1 MNISAE
7 KLKRIQTKMAEYQ
20 LDALFCRL
28 SEHVLYFTG
37 YWPRGHVGAAVI
49 PATGK
54 PVLLVGELEAKL
66 ELGANPPSVGVD
78 VVTFPFESHTVAR
91 GPNDGFGAVLPGVFR
106 QLGLTDKRIGI
117 EQNIEGCNVG
127 VFQGEVKYPAEPTW
141 AMLKKLFPDAKLKDA
156 SGLIFD
162 LRSVKSD
169 PEIEAIKLA
178 AEIAGFGYEAASR
191 EIRAGMSEAELA
203 SVVESA
209 IHTRGTGYKGVT
221 QARGYACVYTGARSA
236 IQWSHY
242 AYSQN
247 YKIQPKDVV
256 IIELGAFADG
266 YWADLTRN
274 FCAGEPET
282 RAKEIFRI
290 AQGAQRAAIEAAMPG
305 TPASA
310 LEKAARE
317 YMHKFSY
324 ADNWPHGLGHGV
336 GFAYH
341 EGPSLHAA
349 NPNPITAGMVL
360 TFEPGIYIEG
370 YAGFRPEDMVVIR
383 EAGPEVISAAIPHVF
398 QG

>member
-1 MNISAE
+1 MNIPPE
-7 KLKRIQTKMAEYQ
+7 KLARIQAKMAEYQ

-37 YWPRGHVGAAVI
+37 YWPRGGVGAAVV

-54 PVLLVGELEAKL
+54 PLLLLGELEAKL
-66 ELGANPPSVGVD
+66 ELGAYPPSAGVD
-78 VVTFPFESHTVAR
+78 VVTFPFESNIVAR
-91 GPNDGFGAVLPGVFR
+91 GPNDGFAAVLPGVF
-106 QLGLTDKRIGI
+106 QKLGLSDKRIGI
-117 EQNIEGCNVG
+117 EQNVEGCNVG
-127 VFQGEVKYPAEPTW
+127 AFQGEVKYPAEPTW
-141 AMLKKLFPDAKLKDA
+141 AMLRNLFPNVKLKDA

-162 LRSVKSD
+162 LRAVKSEA
-169 PEIEAIKLA
+169 EIQAIKLA
-178 AEIAGFGYEAASR
+178 VEIAGFGYEAARR
-191 EIRAGMSEAELA
+191 EIRPGMTETELA
-203 SVVESA
+203 AVVESA
-209 IHTRGTGYKGVT
+209 IHTHGTGYQGVA

-247 YKIQPKDVV
+247 FKIQPDDVV

-274 FCAGEPET
+274 FCAGEPDA

-290 AQGAQRAAIEAAMPG
+290 AHGAQQAAIEIAMPG

-310 LEKAARE
+310 LEKAARA
-317 YMHKFSY
+317 YMKQFSY
-324 ADNWPHGLGHGV
+324 DNNWPHGLGHGT

-349 NPNPITAGMVL
+349 NPNPISAGMVL
-360 TFEPGIYIEG
+360 TFEPGIYVEG

-383 EAGPEVISAAIPHVF
+383 DSGPELLSGTIPHVF
-398 QG
+398 LG